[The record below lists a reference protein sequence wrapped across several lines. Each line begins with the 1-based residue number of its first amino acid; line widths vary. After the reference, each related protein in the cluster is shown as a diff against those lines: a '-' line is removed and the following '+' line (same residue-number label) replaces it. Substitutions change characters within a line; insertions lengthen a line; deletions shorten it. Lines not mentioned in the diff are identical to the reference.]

1 MYKPS
6 IADVKDK
13 QDVWRNFTPE
23 QGRQHYSFEDK
34 KLILPE
40 LDILGWL
47 HFTKAFDQ
55 ALEADCHNDE
65 YEIHYIVNGEL
76 NWWVEDSNYI
86 LRAGTILVIRPGERH
101 GSRTGALEP
110 CEHFWLRVSIRKE
123 SQLPGL
129 SDEQHQNL
137 CEAFNGIEKRSFI
150 VSTTIHEAFSYLLK
164 EHHSADIHS
173 LTTCRAALHNMLVT
187 IIRDYK
193 KNKGDSEIM
202 EISRS
207 IESSMRR
214 VKGNLSNPPS
224 VRQLANE
231 VGISEAGFRKR
242 FRTEIGCSPLD
253 YINRRRIDEAQRLMT
268 LGNTNIKE
276 ISYDLGF
283 SSRQYFSTVFKRV
296 TGVSPGEFITK
307 LSG

>member
-1 MYKPS
+1 M
-6 IADVKDK
+6 
-13 QDVWRNFTPE
+13 
-23 QGRQHYSFEDK
+23 
-34 KLILPE
+34 
-40 LDILGWL
+40 
-47 HFTKAFDQ
+47 
-55 ALEADCHNDE
+55 
-65 YEIHYIVNGEL
+65 
-76 NWWVEDSNYI
+76 
-86 LRAGTILVIRPGERH
+86 
-101 GSRTGALEP
+101 
-110 CEHFWLRVSIRKE
+110 
-123 SQLPGL
+123 
-129 SDEQHQNL
+129 
-137 CEAFNGIEKRSFI
+137 
-150 VSTTIHEAFSYLLK
+150 
-164 EHHSADIHS
+164 
-173 LTTCRAALHNMLVT
+173 TTCRAALHNMLVT

-231 VGISEAGFRKR
+231 VGISEAGFR
-242 FRTEIGCSPLD
+242 
-253 YINRRRIDEAQRLMT
+253 IDEAQRLMT
-268 LGNTNIKE
+268 LGNANIKE

>member
-1 MYKPS
+1 M
-6 IADVKDK
+6 
-13 QDVWRNFTPE
+13 
-23 QGRQHYSFEDK
+23 
-34 KLILPE
+34 
-40 LDILGWL
+40 
-47 HFTKAFDQ
+47 
-55 ALEADCHNDE
+55 
-65 YEIHYIVNGEL
+65 
-76 NWWVEDSNYI
+76 
-86 LRAGTILVIRPGERH
+86 
-101 GSRTGALEP
+101 
-110 CEHFWLRVSIRKE
+110 
-123 SQLPGL
+123 
-129 SDEQHQNL
+129 
-137 CEAFNGIEKRSFI
+137 
-150 VSTTIHEAFSYLLK
+150 
-164 EHHSADIHS
+164 
-173 LTTCRAALHNMLVT
+173 TTCRAALHNMLVS

-193 KNKGDSEIM
+193 KNKVDSEIM
-202 EISRS
+202 EISRP